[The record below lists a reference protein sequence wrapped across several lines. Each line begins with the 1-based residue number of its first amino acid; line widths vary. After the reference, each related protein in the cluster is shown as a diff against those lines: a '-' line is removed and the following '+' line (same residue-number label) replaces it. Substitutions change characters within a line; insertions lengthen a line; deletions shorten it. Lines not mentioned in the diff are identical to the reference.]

1 MKGNKMKSSR
11 GQKQINKINLR
22 KTRQGQYVK
31 IKGEIT
37 EYKNRKRVESINKFK
52 NWCFEKANKIDK
64 LVFT

>member
-31 IKGEIT
+31 IKGEII